1 MVATGTPA
9 PRPWIRL
16 WARCVDYFLWAV
28 IIYFPLVMAHRSGAI
43 SSPEYK
49 LIATF
54 PMLIVSTWALVEPIV
69 LVVFGTTVGK
79 ALLRVRLTHPPSEGL
94 PRADL
99 GPLFKRSI
107 SVCLKGVGIGYLVAT
122 LITGLFSYGNLKF
135 QGETSWDRNG
145 GFVVTHGKV
154 GYLGGG
160 AAAIICLVG
169 MCFVLI
175 WVFLQIQH

>member
-1 MVATGTPA
+1 MISTGTPA

-16 WARCVDYFLWAV
+16 WARCVDYFLWGV

-43 SSPEYK
+43 SSPEYR

-54 PMLIVSTWALVEPIV
+54 PMLIVLTWALMEPIV
-69 LVVFGTTVGK
+69 MAVFGTTFGK
-79 ALLRVRLTHPPSEGL
+79 ALLSVRLTHPPSEGL
-94 PRADL
+94 SSANL

-122 LITGLFSYGNLKF
+122 LVTGLFSYGDLKSH
-135 QGETSWDRNG
+135 GETSWDRNG

-154 GYLGGG
+154 GYLRGG

-169 MCFVLI
+169 TCFVLF
-175 WVFLQIQH
+175 WVILQIQH